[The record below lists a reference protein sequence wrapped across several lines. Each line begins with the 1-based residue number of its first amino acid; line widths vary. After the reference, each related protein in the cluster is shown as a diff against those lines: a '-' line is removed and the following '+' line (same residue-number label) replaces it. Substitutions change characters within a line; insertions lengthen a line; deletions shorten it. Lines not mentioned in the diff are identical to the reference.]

1 MPNAHL
7 ATYLNDHLAGAVGA
21 LQLLAHLKAAHAGTA
36 LEPVLTEV
44 HAEVA
49 ADREELEAL
58 MARLQIAESR
68 PRQATAWLAEKTT
81 QIKLLLDDPSGGP
94 LRLLEGLE
102 AVAIGIEGKQA
113 LWRSLAAVAADV
125 AGLQGVDYERL
136 QQRAQEQQQ
145 RVEVMRLDAAKAALT
160 DAS

>member
-21 LQLLAHLKAAHAGTA
+21 LQLLAHLKAAQAGTA
-36 LEPVLTEV
+36 LEPVLAEV

-49 ADREELEAL
+49 ADREQLETL
-58 MARLQIAESR
+58 MAQLQIAESR

-81 QIKLLLDDPSGGP
+81 QLKLLLDDPSGGS
-94 LRLLEGLE
+94 LRLLESLE
-102 AVAIGIEGKQA
+102 AVALGIEGKQA
-113 LWRSLAAVAADV
+113 LWRSLASVAANV
-125 AGLQGVDYERL
+125 AGLEGVDYERL
-136 QQRAQEQQQ
+136 QQRGKDQRR
-145 RVEVMRLDAAKAALT
+145 RVEVMRLEAAKAALS